1 MGIEK
6 SASWV
11 PFIGAWKLVSHEVAP
26 PSGAATRPYGDHPLG
41 LIIYSWDGRMSAQ
54 LMDPDPPAFEDADP
68 AKAETAEAQRTWRS
82 YVGYWGSF
90 QVNEEAATVTHH
102 VDGCWFRNGIGQDL
116 VRRYTFS
123 GDRLIL
129 EAETP
134 FGLATLTWQ
143 RIQ

>member
-90 QVNEEAATVTHH
+90 QVNEEAAATDRRTGRGRYDLAHH
-102 VDGCWFRNGIGQDL
+102 GRFLRAAAGAFGRPGLDHEGQEEDQTGYAVD
-116 VRRYTFS
+116 
-123 GDRLIL
+123 
-129 EAETP
+129 
-134 FGLATLTWQ
+134 
-143 RIQ
+143 